1 METLTYQ
8 IGSPDGRRQ
17 LAVGRADA
25 ELVTFR
31 PAGLVDQL
39 RGVALRGSFQEAL
52 YALMR
57 PAPWN
62 GGKWRLLEHE
72 RDLALADNVRQGA
85 TGMKSPAA
93 FDVTVQGRELRLEA
107 VDRDGHEVRL
117 SQGGQARGGLTP
129 RQFDA
134 QSRWYADFAAPADLP
149 VPVVAFLAWLAREG
163 GRDLRRRVR

>member
-17 LAVGRADA
+17 LAVGQADA
-25 ELVTFR
+25 ELVAFR
-31 PAGLVDQL
+31 PAGLVDQI
-39 RGVALRGSFQEAL
+39 RGVALRGSFQEAS

-62 GGKWRLLEHE
+62 GGKWRLLEQE
-72 RDLALADNVRQGA
+72 RDLALADNARVG
-85 TGMKSPAA
+85 TLGMKSPAA
-93 FDVTVQGRELRLEA
+93 FEVTVPGRALRLEA
-107 VDRDGHEVRL
+107 VDRDGHELRL
-117 SQGGQARGGLTP
+117 SQEGLACGGLTP
-129 RQFDA
+129 RAFDR
-134 QSRWYADFAAPADLP
+134 QSRWFADFTAPADLA